1 MAHSWALSALPCLRS
16 KWALLL
22 RTAPR
27 QGLADPGATPFSPG
41 DFQSNPE
48 PGNWAAKSL

>member
-1 MAHSWALSALPCLRS
+1 MAHSQVLPALPCSRS

-22 RTAPR
+22 RATLT
-27 QGLADPGATPFSPG
+27 QSLADPGAAPFSPG

-48 PGNWAAKSL
+48 PGNWADKSL